1 MERCLIQKAL
11 LRKQKGSIKFFAI
24 VTQRRIQNP
33 VKHLRGLFREML
45 SLMFGRV
52 LNTPLLYTALKL
64 TEKYLILITTT
75 IDNANITVGATAT
88 IKRFHSQLQ
97 WHCIGSIFSY
107 CHSYTMIIKK
117 SPKAL

>member
-1 MERCLIQKAL
+1 
-11 LRKQKGSIKFFAI
+11 
-24 VTQRRIQNP
+24 
-33 VKHLRGLFREML
+33 
-45 SLMFGRV
+45 MFGRV

-75 IDNANITVGATAT
+75 DNANITPGATAT

-97 WHCIGSIFSY
+97 CHCIGSVFSY
-107 CHSYTMIIKK
+107 CHAYTMIIKK